1 MLRWFVKKIFSN
13 HFIIDNVQREE
24 LLEIFREKVYAFNWS
39 SSPICA
45 QKLVY
50 IPIILFRWHDSAP
63 ECREK
68 QIHSSLHSSYTNKG
82 SLLKLQLIENTSKHL
97 FHCKISVKLH
107 TSLCKQYLD
116 KRKKKPD
123 NRGPTALFFNWYVVI
138 RKRLLRQFSISCSF
152 NLGFVD
158 GWAFV

>member
-1 MLRWFVKKIFSN
+1 MYNEKSYLKFFGKKFMLL
-13 HFIIDNVQREE
+13 IDQVLPFMRKNLFTFQSFFFGDMTPPQSVVRSK
-24 LLEIFREKVYAFNWS
+24 LIVLCTLPKRIVTN
-39 SSPICA
+39 SP
-45 QKLVY
+45 
-50 IPIILFRWHDSAP
+50 RD
-63 ECREK
+63 
-68 QIHSSLHSSYTNKG
+68 KG
-82 SLLKLQLIENTSKHL
+82 PLLKLQLIENTSKHL

-123 NRGPTALFFNWYVVI
+123 NRGPTVLFFNCYVVI

-158 GWAFV
+158 G

>member
-1 MLRWFVKKIFSN
+1 MYNEKSYLKFFGKKFMLLIDQVLRFVRKNLFTFQSFFFGDVRSKLIVLCTLPIWIVTN
-13 HFIIDNVQREE
+13 
-24 LLEIFREKVYAFNWS
+24 
-39 SSPICA
+39 SP
-45 QKLVY
+45 K
-50 IPIILFRWHDSAP
+50 D
-63 ECREK
+63 
-68 QIHSSLHSSYTNKG
+68 KG